1 MAHKVQERPAATP
14 LSQSPDEALEAV
26 RQALVSMRYGAIA
39 LTVHDA
45 RIVQMEVT
53 EKRRF

>member
-1 MAHKVQERPAATP
+1 MSLKAQDRLTSLP
-14 LSQSPDEALEAV
+14 LSQSLDEALEAV
-26 RQALVSMRYGAIA
+26 RQALTSMRYGAIA

-53 EKRRF
+53 EKKRF

>member
-1 MAHKVQERPAATP
+1 MAHKVQERLAATP

-26 RQALVSMRYGAIA
+26 RQALLSMRYGAIA